1 MQARPKLAHDYAVPA
16 INRALQGAPGT
27 TVVHLCFGYAAM
39 VKDKPSG
46 YSFLPEL
53 EASRADAISIEAA
66 QPGLDP
72 QALASLPSTRIML
85 GVIDL
90 NDPKAET
97 AEVVAGCL
105 RPAPKHVPAERL
117 LVAPARG
124 LKYLPPAAG
133 RKGRS

>member
-1 MQARPKLAHDYAVPA
+1 MAEAAAGNEELLEGFAAGADIVQLDEPWMQARPKLAHDYAVPA

-72 QALASLPSTRIML
+72 QDRKSTR
-85 GVIDL
+85 L
-90 NDPKAET
+90 NSS
-97 AEVVAGCL
+97 
-105 RPAPKHVPAERL
+105 H
-117 LVAPARG
+117 
-124 LKYLPPAAG
+124 
-133 RKGRS
+133 